1 MDPQPVDEISARLA
15 TWACTEA
22 TRLYYMQLYTAS
34 EHIPP
39 AQLVNPI
46 NFAESTINMLKL
58 ETRNDPQ
65 QSLSEYEHQKWALV
79 SYYHIS
85 PIKLFVDYTVDR
97 NFDKSLTDL
106 SLESILSS
114 RIFLASAHGV
124 IQCIDYDQL
133 LHDVETTQ
141 DDGRSDFDS
150 VASPYK
156 KEIRSFDDEYG
167 EASEYACSCVDETEL
182 GIAIPNRFRD
192 VEDTAKRNNLD
203 APAADGN
210 THVVHGRSA
219 YGTHKDRSTQEEV
232 SVYVNDSDIGSKDA
246 KLLDAEGCA
255 VVVSQQSH
263 L

>member
-1 MDPQPVDEISARLA
+1 
-15 TWACTEA
+15 
-22 TRLYYMQLYTAS
+22 
-34 EHIPP
+34 
-39 AQLVNPI
+39 
-46 NFAESTINMLKL
+46 MLKL

-133 LHDVETTQ
+133 LHDVETIE
-141 DDGRSDFDS
+141 DDGGSDFDS
-150 VASPYK
+150 IASPTK
-156 KEIRSFDDEYG
+156 KEISSFNDEHD
-167 EASEYACSCVDETEL
+167 EASEDLGSYVDEIEL
-182 GIAIPNRFRD
+182 GTAIRNRFRD
-192 VEDTAKRNNLD
+192 VEDTAKRNNFQV
-203 APAADGN
+203 PAVEGN
-210 THVVHGRSA
+210 IHVVHSCSV
-219 YGTHKDRSTQEEV
+219 YGILEDRSKQEEV
-232 SVYVNDSDIGSKDA
+232 SVYVDDLGLGSKDA
-246 KLLDAEGCA
+246 KSLGAEGCR
-255 VVVSQQSH
+255 VIVSQQSH